1 MRRFD
6 FGRRIAVEKEMR
18 KSPAVMYQQAA
29 SGIRGQLSK
38 CTHDEFLHRLLER
51 IWANSEFTVVFLL
64 KSHNCACSHEAIGG
78 PWIHVKTLVWVGRA
92 GLSSDP
98 L

>member
-29 SGIRGQLSK
+29 SGIRGQLRK
-38 CTHDEFLHRLLER
+38 CTHDEFLQRLLER

-78 PWIHVKTLVWVGRA
+78 PCMHVKTLVWVGRA

-98 L
+98 C